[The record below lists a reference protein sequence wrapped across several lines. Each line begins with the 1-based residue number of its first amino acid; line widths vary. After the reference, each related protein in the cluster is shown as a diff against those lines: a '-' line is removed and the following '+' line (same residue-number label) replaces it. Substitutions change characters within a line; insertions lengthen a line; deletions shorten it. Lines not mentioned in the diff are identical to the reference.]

1 MNADPDPVEDPA
13 GKAAEDLARVQST
26 VEATRVVLA
35 RLLQEVSVAE
45 VRLSNSRAAQ
55 MLEANEQL
63 VVAALRNQTEAA
75 IATKLLAEMSRSA
88 EVDPLTQL
96 PNRVVLLDRVAQAIA
111 NAKRNDGRLALLFL
125 DLNNFKQANDTL
137 GHAVGD
143 EVLKVVAYRLV
154 STVRDADTVSR
165 HGGDE
170 FVILLTDIAQPSD
183 AGLIA
188 SKLLAALGVPSR
200 IGDQVLRLTA
210 SIGISIYP
218 DDGDEVNTL
227 VERADAAMYRAK
239 RHGLGSFAYYGSKAA
254 GQGASVP
261 PPVAGLRNSV
271 ARYDVAVE
279 EHNRRHAELQEAN
292 EQLVLAALSA
302 QALQAA
308 AERARRRQAEFM
320 SLVAKELGNPLAPIR
335 LAAAMLGQA
344 RSAEP
349 LLPHAQSIIETQ
361 VERMSRLLVA
371 VQEVSQAGTFA
382 LTLALQTVDLVAVVD
397 AAVAACR
404 PAMDMRLQSFEV
416 KLPEEEVPVR
426 GEPTRLQQIVRNLLD
441 NASQYTPAL
450 GQIQLALIMKGD
462 AVELTV
468 SDNGIGIT
476 SLALPTLFEP
486 FVQDIPAMGLNG
498 GGFGIGLAVVRAL
511 VEAHSGTVVVNS
523 AGTGRGSQ
531 FTVTLPLAKGSA
543 NSHEQAANTGDGA
556 WAGAA

>member
-1 MNADPDPVEDPA
+1 LNADADPVKDPA
-13 GKAAEDLARVQST
+13 GKAAEDLARVRST

-45 VRLSNSRAAQ
+45 SRLSNSRAAQ

-63 VVAALRNQTEAA
+63 VVTALRNQTEAE
-75 IATKLLAEMSRSA
+75 IAAKLLAKVSQSA

-111 NAKRNDGRLALLFL
+111 NAKRNDGRLGLLFL

-137 GHAVGD
+137 GHAAGD
-143 EVLKVVAYRLV
+143 EVLKVVAHRLV

-170 FVILLTDIAQPSD
+170 FLILLTDIAQPSD

-188 SKLLAALGVPSR
+188 SKLSAALGVPSR

-227 VERADAAMYRAK
+227 VQRADSAMYRAK
-239 RHGLGSFAYYGSKAA
+239 RHGLGSFAFYGSEAA
-254 GQGASVP
+254 GQGAPVR
-261 PPVAGLRNSV
+261 PPVAALRNPV
-271 ARYDVAVE
+271 ARHDAAVE
-279 EHNRRHAELQEAN
+279 EHNRRRAELQEAN
-292 EQLVLAALSA
+292 EQLVLAALTA
-302 QALQAA
+302 QELQAA

-335 LAAAMLGQA
+335 LAAAMLGQVRA
-344 RSAEP
+344 AEP
-349 LLPHAQSIIETQ
+349 LLPRAQSIIETQ

-371 VQEVSQAGTFA
+371 VEEVSQAGTVASSVAF
-382 LTLALQTVDLVAVVD
+382 QTVDLVGVVD

-404 PAMDMRLQSFEV
+404 PAMDRRLQSFTAY
-416 KLPEEEVPVR
+416 LPEQEVPVR

-441 NASQYTPAL
+441 NASQYTPDL
-450 GQIQLALIMKGD
+450 GEIQLALMVKGD

-486 FVQDIPAMGLNG
+486 FVQDIPAVGFNG
-498 GGFGIGLAVVRAL
+498 GGLGIGLAVVRML
-511 VEAHSGTVVVNS
+511 VEAHSGTVVARS

-543 NSHEQAANTGDGA
+543 DPYEQAADTRGGA
-556 WAGAA
+556 SAGAA